1 MNKVIFLIFIF
12 ADSAGNTKL
21 DKYAAKPGP
30 PDWPKTCPTGYSQ
43 HLGAIEQNC
52 EIRFCVKS
60 NVFDIDGLPIVNRP
74 PHMKPSKVYNYTV
87 PMHIVN
93 QDTGQ
98 VWFKPYKSPQWVLAA
113 ER

>member
-1 MNKVIFLIFIF
+1 MLIPQVTQ
-12 ADSAGNTKL
+12 SWTSTPRNQVHQTGL
-21 DKYAAKPGP
+21 KPVQR
-30 PDWPKTCPTGYSQ
+30 TGYSQ